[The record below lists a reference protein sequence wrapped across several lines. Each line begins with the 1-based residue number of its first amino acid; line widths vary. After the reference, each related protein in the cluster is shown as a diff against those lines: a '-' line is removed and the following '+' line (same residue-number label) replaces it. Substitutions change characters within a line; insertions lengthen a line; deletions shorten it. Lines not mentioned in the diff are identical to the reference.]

1 MAIMQTS
8 KPASQSRRRI
18 VSTIAPLLALM
29 VTGPGLHDELLHTA
43 RQDSQAEPNPFVV
56 LETSLGNITIELFP
70 EKAPK
75 TVENFLTLVRS
86 GFYDELLFHRVVNEY
101 VIQTGALGMDGQPR
115 QHDVAPIEN
124 EAANRMKNLR
134 GAVAMARGPDPQSA
148 DTQFFINVRNNPSL
162 DFKAFTRRDWGYAVF
177 AYVVEGIDVVEEIAK
192 IDTHRVGPY
201 RDFPSEPIALY
212 AAYVR

>member
-8 KPASQSRRRI
+8 KPVSRHPRRI
-18 VSTIAPLLALM
+18 VAAVAPVVALM
-29 VTGPGLHDELLHTA
+29 VAGPGLHDELLYIA
-43 RQDSQAEPNPFVV
+43 KPDSQAEPNPFVV

-70 EKAPK
+70 ERAPK
-75 TVENFLTLVRS
+75 TVENFLMLVNS
-86 GFYDELLFHRVVNEY
+86 GFYDEMLFHRVVEDFA
-101 VIQTGALGMDGQPR
+101 IQTGALGMDGQPR
-115 QHDVAPIEN
+115 QYEVAPIEN
-124 EAANRMKNLR
+124 EATNRMKNLR

-162 DFKAFTRRDWGYAVF
+162 DFEAFTRQRWGYAVF
-177 AYVVEGIDVVEEIAK
+177 AHVVEGIDVVEEIAK

-201 RDFPSEPIALY
+201 RDFPSEPVVLW